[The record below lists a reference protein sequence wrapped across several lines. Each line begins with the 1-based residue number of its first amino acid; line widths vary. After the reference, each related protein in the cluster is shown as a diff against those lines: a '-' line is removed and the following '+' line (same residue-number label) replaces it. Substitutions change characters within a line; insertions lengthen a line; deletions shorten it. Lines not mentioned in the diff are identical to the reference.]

1 MTPESQA
8 ILDELQSRFPGA
20 VGEETTEGLLAV
32 RVPKADEVIAMEDG
46 LARLKCLASQ
56 DDPYSG
62 MDAVKKLIVSPDAK
76 TAEDWLNSYPGV
88 IEQAAGLARVAAFG
102 PTQNW
107 PILQSADLSEHE
119 LYIGDNNPNAPRTKR
134 HGGKI
139 FVVEHVEPR
148 DVENPFTPP
157 KVLARYCMR
166 RLGLNEHREALKLT
180 AATGFMRS
188 NGVRVPCMAQL
199 ADIARKH
206 VCIPVPEG
214 CKAPDFDANPYLLK
228 LLGQAVIDSSRL
240 TIGSAAGKSKPS

>member
-1 MTPESQA
+1 MTPESQTLLEEIQA
-8 ILDELQSRFPGA
+8 KHPGA

-32 RVPKADEVIAMEDG
+32 RRPTADEVVAMEDG
-46 LARLKCLASQ
+46 LARLKCLASL

-62 MDAVKKLIVSPDAK
+62 MDAVKKLIVCPDAK

-102 PTQNW
+102 PSQSW
-107 PILQSADLSEHE
+107 PILQSTDLLDKE
-119 LYIGDNNPNAPRTKR
+119 LYIGDNNPNTPRTKR

-139 FVVEHVEPR
+139 FTVEHVSPR
-148 DVENPFTPP
+148 DTENPFTPP

-180 AATGFMRS
+180 AATGFMRA
-188 NGVRVPCMAQL
+188 NGIRIPCMAQL
-199 ADIARKH
+199 ASIAKSH
-206 VCIPVPEG
+206 VCVPVPEG
-214 CKAPDFDANPYLLK
+214 CNAPDFDADPYLLK